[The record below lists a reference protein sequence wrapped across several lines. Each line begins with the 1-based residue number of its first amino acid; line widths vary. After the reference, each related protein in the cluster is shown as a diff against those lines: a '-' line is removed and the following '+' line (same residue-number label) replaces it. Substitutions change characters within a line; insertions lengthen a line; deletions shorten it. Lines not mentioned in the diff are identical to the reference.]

1 MTKTAFEKLIDDS
14 GIKKRV
20 IAQKMGLTRSG
31 FYQKRK
37 NPKKKFDGDEMVEL
51 AKVLGVEP
59 NKVLEAILIS

>member
-1 MTKTAFEKLIDDS
+1 MQKTAFEKLIDDS

-37 NPKKKFDGDEMVEL
+37 NPKKKFDGNEMVEL
-51 AKVLGVEP
+51 ANILGIEP
-59 NKVLEAILIS
+59 KKVLETILIS